1 MTGKIAKR
9 VKISN
14 FKPTAKFELSFNQR
28 REEAADW
35 FEKPPEN
42 LLNVELLQVP
52 VVGGVLCQ
60 SCSAHAHNVCGGGAA
75 YQASR
80 GGRAGAAG

>member
-14 FKPTAKFELSFNQR
+14 FKPTANFELSFNQR

-35 FEKPPEN
+35 FEKPAEN
-42 LLNVELLQVP
+42 L
-52 VVGGVLCQ
+52 
-60 SCSAHAHNVCGGGAA
+60 
-75 YQASR
+75 
-80 GGRAGAAG
+80 